1 MSAESSTSLL
11 RKKRKFTSKFLDTEI
26 TALKAKVREAYSI
39 LAKKEEGYIPDE
51 RELNIIE
58 EKDINDRMIKKLESM
73 KESVHTYK
81 AGMYFPEESFF
92 SVLHLFYL
100 VRLAQQGY
108 FSVISHKYPALEP
121 LAVRYI
127 CDKLVT
133 SSLYTDKTADK
144 EIKSAHRKEIF
155 EVIELLRKGADLP
168 VGPGF
173 KTTYKYIAEIIQDL
187 IKQTLLQ
194 HGNYEVKPQDMPAT
208 PPQVWIMMPY
218 TSMIDN
224 SCLYPFSMP
233 SMAPG
238 GFMGPV
244 PFTTK
249 TEAAP
254 LINQENVPEE
264 PQPIPDEIVPDTA
277 GPDANM
283 PDTNITDTTT
293 PDSTAPVVTT
303 STQEQASLTPS
314 IESESEVKEKKTSKF
329 GRTKPIT
336 TKLQQST
343 GGMFKKSYSN
353 SSKKHVFN
361 FDDNDVFADADT
373 KLVNPTS
380 DSPGVLNSKNI
391 QSDKDNGEQLVKSD
405 KDTVK
410 DTPKEAPLKEDPIKE
425 SSIEKT
431 PANGDVVKEDKSNG
445 NVKEDIVNGSADEDG
460 KADTWDEKEPSATS
474 QDDSWKKGNWEEA
487 SDQKPISEANKTWAE
502 DMPDKNE
509 DVGTLKQD
517 VNDKGWPKDERGN
530 NKWKRNKRD
539 SRYTKKDQGKKQE
552 RSPESNTKNISGEE
566 KANSS
571 WQSFKTGN

>member
-1 MSAESSTSLL
+1 
-11 RKKRKFTSKFLDTEI
+11 
-26 TALKAKVREAYSI
+26 
-39 LAKKEEGYIPDE
+39 
-51 RELNIIE
+51 
-58 EKDINDRMIKKLESM
+58 MIKKLESM
-73 KESVHTYK
+73 KESVHTFK
-81 AGMYFPEESFF
+81 AGMYFTEESFF

-133 SSLYTDKTADK
+133 SSLYTDKIADK
-144 EIKSAHRKEIF
+144 EIKSARRKEIF
-155 EVIELLRKGADLP
+155 EIIELLRKGADLP

-173 KTTYKYIAEIIQDL
+173 KTTYKYIAKIIQDL

-194 HGNYEVKPQDMPAT
+194 HGNYEVKPQDMSAT

-224 SCLYPFSMP
+224 SCLYPFSIP
-233 SMAPG
+233 SMTPG

-264 PQPIPDEIVPDTA
+264 SQPVPDETVSDTA

-283 PDTNITDTTT
+283 PDTNNTDTTT
-293 PDSTAPVVTT
+293 PDTTAPVVTT
-303 STQEQASLTPS
+303 STQEQTSLTTS
-314 IESESEVKEKKTSKF
+314 IESESELKENKAPKF
-329 GRTKPIT
+329 GRRKPIT
-336 TKLQQST
+336 TKLQQSS
-343 GGMFKKSYSN
+343 GGMFKKSSSN

-373 KLVNPTS
+373 KPVNPTS
-380 DSPGVLNSKNI
+380 DSLGVLDSKNI
-391 QSDKDNGEQLVKSD
+391 QSDKDNEEQLVKSD
-405 KDTVK
+405 KSNEDTVK
-410 DTPKEAPLKEDPIKE
+410 DTPKEASLKEDSIKE
-425 SSIEKT
+425 SSVEKT

-445 NVKEDIVNGSADEDG
+445 TVKEDIVNKSANEDV
-460 KADTWDEKEPSATS
+460 KTDAWDEKEPSATS
-474 QDDSWKKGNWEEA
+474 QDDAWKKGNWEEA
-487 SDQKPISEANKTWAE
+487 SDQQPILEANKTWAE

-517 VNDKGWPKDERGN
+517 VNDKGWPKDERGS

-539 SRYTKKDQGKKQE
+539 SRYTKKDQAKKQE
-552 RSPESNTKNISGEE
+552 RSPELNTKNISGEE